1 MSVTSAKG
9 FQASGVAA
17 GLKSNGDP
25 DLALVVNIGPLD
37 AAAGVFTTNRVK
49 AAPVLWSEQVLKA
62 GRLTAVVLNSGG
74 ANACTGPAG
83 FQDTH
88 ATAERVA
95 ERLGCGAADVA
106 VCSTG
111 VIGVRLPIDALLSG
125 VDAAAAAL
133 GTAATADGGGAA
145 TADATTATAG
155 ATGNGANT
163 TADADAYG
171 NGNAY
176 GNADGNGNA
185 YGNADGNG
193 NGNGNGKN
201 TTPGGTAAARAI
213 MTTDTHPKTTT
224 IHGNGFVVGGMA
236 KGAGML
242 APALATMLC
251 VLTTDAIADAD
262 TLDAA
267 LRAAT
272 ARTFDRIDSDGCM
285 STNDTVLLLASG
297 ASGVRPSAEELEAA
311 VTQACQDLSRQLIG
325 DAEGASKEIAI
336 TITGAATEAEAV
348 TVARAIARN
357 NLLMCA
363 LFGNDAYWGRVL
375 AAVGTTDATFD
386 PDQLDVSF
394 NGVQVCKNG
403 AADPDAPTVDI
414 SGRDLA
420 VGVDLHAG
428 TAEATVYTNDLTLAY
443 VHENS
448 AYTS

>member
-9 FQASGVAA
+9 FQAAGVAA
-17 GLKSNGDP
+17 GLKPSGDR
-25 DLALVVNIGPLD
+25 DVALVRNTGPLD
-37 AAAGVFTTNRVK
+37 AAAGVFTGNRIK

-74 ANACTGPAG
+74 ANACTGPQG

-95 ERLGCGAADVA
+95 ERLNIGAADVA

-111 VIGVRLPIDALLSG
+111 VIGERLPMHALLNG
-125 VDAAAAAL
+125 VDQAAQQL
-133 GTAATADGGGAA
+133 GDDPDKTAAQ
-145 TADATTATAG
+145 
-155 ATGNGANT
+155 
-163 TADADAYG
+163 
-171 NGNAY
+171 
-176 GNADGNGNA
+176 
-185 YGNADGNG
+185 
-193 NGNGNGKN
+193 
-201 TTPGGTAAARAI
+201 AI
-213 MTTDTHPKTTT
+213 ITTDTHPKTTT
-224 IHGNGFVVGGMA
+224 VHGNGFTVGGMV

-262 TLDAA
+262 ALDTA

-272 ARTFDRIDSDGCM
+272 KQTFDRIDSDGCM

-297 ASGVRPSAEELEAA
+297 ASKTKPTQEELETA
-311 VTQACQDLSRQLIG
+311 VKQACADLAHQLIG

-336 TITGAATEAEAV
+336 TVTNAKTEQEALD
-348 TVARAIARN
+348 VARAIARN

-363 LFGNDAYWGRVL
+363 LFGNDPYWGRVL
-375 AAVGTTDATFD
+375 AAIGTTDATFD
-386 PDQLDVSF
+386 PDRIDVSF
-394 NGVQVCKNG
+394 NDVPVCVNSAANPQAH
-403 AADPDAPTVDI
+403 AADISARNLDI
-414 SGRDLA
+414 T
-420 VGVDLHAG
+420 VDLHAG
-428 TAEATVYTNDLTLAY
+428 ENTATVHTNDLTLAY